1 VKKLIILLLVAL
13 VLTLTACGSDTK
25 QSASDDTQV
34 LRITMRDNRF
44 TPATV
49 TVSKGKTVRFEFT
62 NDGTVDHEALVGDAA
77 GQMAHEKDMASGDSM
92 GGMHDSDS
100 VTVKPGKTGTLTHT
114 FTTSGD
120 LLIGC
125 HEKGHYMDGMKMT
138 VKVA

>member
-1 VKKLIILLLVAL
+1 VKKLTVLIVAL
-13 VLTLTACGSDTK
+13 VLTLTACGNDTK
-25 QSASDDTQV
+25 QADSNARVVRVS
-34 LRITMRDNRF
+34 MRDNRF

-49 TVSKGKTVRFEFT
+49 TVTKGETVRFEFT
-62 NDGTVDHEALVGDAA
+62 NGGTVDHEALVGDAA
-77 GQMAHEKDMASGDSM
+77 AQMAHEKDMASGDSM

-100 VTVKPGKTGTLTHT
+100 VTVMPGKTGTLTHT

-125 HEKGHYMDGMKMT
+125 HEKGHYMDGMKLT